1 MTYIILL
8 VLIGLSEKNE
18 TGSWIISPMLIL
30 VKSFPHNWNG
40 KLQVTTPHL
49 VVLNYRSDGYGYT
62 HLKST
67 AHLVALLLSYE
78 NINNFLSN
86 RKQNIMVCVFA
97 YLKKKWP

>member
-40 KLQVTTPHL
+40 KLQVTTPGSTEL
-49 VVLNYRSDGYGYT
+49 QKWWVWKYPPKKYGTPSSSAFKLREY
-62 HLKST
+62 K
-67 AHLVALLLSYE
+67 
-78 NINNFLSN
+78 
-86 RKQNIMVCVFA
+86 
-97 YLKKKWP
+97 

>member
-40 KLQVTTPHL
+40 KLQVTTP
-49 VVLNYRSDGYGYT
+49 G
-62 HLKST
+62 ST
-67 AHLVALLLSYE
+67 EL
-78 NINNFLSN
+78 
-86 RKQNIMVCVFA
+86 
-97 YLKKKWP
+97 